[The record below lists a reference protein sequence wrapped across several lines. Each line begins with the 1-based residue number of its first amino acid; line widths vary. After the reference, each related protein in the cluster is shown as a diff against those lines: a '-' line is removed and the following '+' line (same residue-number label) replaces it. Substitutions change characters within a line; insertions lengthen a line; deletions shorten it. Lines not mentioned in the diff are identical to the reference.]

1 MSGTEIEENK
11 LTDDSNKDK
20 PFIVISNGQKE
31 TQNGFSHIVEDINED
46 PASMYFTSD
55 HSVPLFLANNKRSS
69 YDKSPDTP
77 SKFQGSQLL
86 LNSDRIVLNARSNEV
101 LISGQ
106 ESIGIN
112 SKTVNIDGEDYM
124 CIDADKIYIGSRAR
138 TADGNA
144 KQPVMLGHQVET
156 YLQDVIDVLE
166 GMAKAMMKAKTVKG
180 DAIPQINMKGASS
193 LGAFKSLKNRI
204 NPKGKSLLKSTKT
217 FVE

>member
-1 MSGTEIEENK
+1 
-11 LTDDSNKDK
+11 
-20 PFIVISNGQKE
+20 
-31 TQNGFSHIVEDINED
+31 
-46 PASMYFTSD
+46 
-55 HSVPLFLANNKRSS
+55 
-69 YDKSPDTP
+69 
-77 SKFQGSQLL
+77 
-86 LNSDRIVLNARSNEV
+86 
-101 LISGQ
+101 
-106 ESIGIN
+106 
-112 SKTVNIDGEDYM
+112 M

-193 LGAFKSLKNRI
+193 LGAFQSLKNRI